1 MKKSI
6 YIITVLML
14 ALTANS
20 FGQDIIINFAGE
32 GASTEVTT
40 VEVVNLSNCTSITVP
55 SGSSLNLTTG
65 EIITDVEEFE
75 NLESNSIS
83 SYPNPFG
90 NSTSIEFY
98 VSQTDYVTV
107 TICDIAGKIVADYG
121 KEMTAGLHSF
131 EFTANNVGMYFINV
145 SGTNFVQSSKVICLS
160 NNSQQAQLVYNEQ
173 VTRTI
178 TEKNYKTDN
187 SKEFSFT
194 VGDTL
199 KLKGISGDYAYATV
213 IVVEPTASETYT
225 FNFVACQDADGNNY
239 AVVEINTQTW
249 MAENIKTT
257 SYVGGDAIPLVTN
270 NTEWYNLENNDTE
283 KAYCFYDND
292 ENSVY
297 GALYTY
303 AAATNG
309 DNTGTDVQGVC
320 PTGWHIPSDD
330 EWTILTTYLGGES
343 VAGGKLKSTCMEL
356 WNAPNTGATN
366 ERGFTAL
373 PGGLRESYIDGSFHY
388 DGIYSYWWSATEDS
402 GSSLGAWYHSFAY
415 LYTNVY
421 RDLNYKSYGFSV
433 RCIKD

>member
-178 TEKNYKTDN
+178 TEKDYKTDN

-270 NTEWYNLENNDTE
+270 NTEWYNLENNDTD

-309 DNTGTDVQGVC
+309 DNTGTGVQGVC

>member
-178 TEKNYKTDN
+178 TEKDYKTDN

-257 SYVGGDAIPLVTN
+257 SYVGGDAIPLVTSGSG
-270 NTEWYNLENNDTE
+270 WYNLENNDTD

-309 DNTGTDVQGVC
+309 DNTGTGVQGVC

-330 EWTILTTYLGGES
+330 EWTILTTYLGGNS

-356 WNAPNTGATN
+356 WNDPNTGATD
-366 ERGFTAL
+366 ERGFSAL
-373 PGGLRESYIDGSFHY
+373 PGGLRESYIEGAFHY
-388 DGIYSYWWSATEDS
+388 DGVYSYWWSATEDS
-402 GSSLGAWYHSFAY
+402 SSSLGAWYHSFAY